1 MKTVYRRL
9 RSLAGHENGATI
21 IEYAL
26 LAGLV
31 SIAALVALQA
41 LGPTLLG
48 LYSAVAAAVSGA

>member
-1 MKTVYRRL
+1 MKTLYRRL
-9 RSLAGHENGATI
+9 RSLAGRENGATM

-31 SIAALVALQA
+31 SVAALVALQA

-48 LYSAVAAAVSGA
+48 LYTAVAAAVTGA